1 MTARGAE
8 EPPVT
13 GPSTTVYV
21 RTADAVTRQ
30 VAQETLLVPI
40 RGQLADLQQIF
51 SINAVGALLWERLDG
66 EHDIEALCAAVA
78 EEFDV
83 TAAGAEPS
91 VRAFLA
97 ELVQAD
103 LIEERR

>member
-1 MTARGAE
+1 M
-8 EPPVT
+8 T

-21 RTADAVTRQ
+21 RKADAVTRQ
-30 VAQETLLVPI
+30 VAGETLLVPI

-66 EHDIEALCAAVA
+66 EHDIEALCDAAA
-78 EEFDV
+78 EQFDV
-83 TAAGAEPS
+83 TAAGAESS

-97 ELVQAD
+97 QLLEAD